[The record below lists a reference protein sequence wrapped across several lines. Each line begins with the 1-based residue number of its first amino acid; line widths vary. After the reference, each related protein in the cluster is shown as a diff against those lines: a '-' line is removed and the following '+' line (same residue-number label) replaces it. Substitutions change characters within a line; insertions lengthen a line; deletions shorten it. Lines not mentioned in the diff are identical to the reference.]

1 MSVCR
6 LGLGSLLVGWLALG
20 CGLRSDPLFEGDL
33 IDEAG
38 TGAGTIDAGT
48 DPGAS
53 ACDAPIEMPV
63 QNITV
68 NGQLSGGNHERGWCG
83 QDDGPEQVYSLTVP
97 YNVDVTLAVTKADSP
112 LTLRIVEDGCSD
124 GEGRTVMCANDFVD
138 APHHFFA
145 LAGHTYSII
154 VDSEDGASGEFS
166 FDAVFGWPTID
177 QCTVHDEVIF
187 QQPGGSFVWFNDFGR
202 GQGDVDG
209 ACGGPGRDNM
219 FPVQVSYP
227 GNIYVDVTASGGLSP
242 VVSLRTSCA
251 GVSEL
256 TCSSGGANGTAS
268 MTWFIDASSPEY
280 YLVVDQAT
288 IDGGSYGLS
297 VFFD

>member
-38 TGAGTIDAGT
+38 TGGGTIDAGT

-124 GEGRTVMCANDFVD
+124 GEGRTVM
-138 APHHFFA
+138 
-145 LAGHTYSII
+145 
-154 VDSEDGASGEFS
+154 
-166 FDAVFGWPTID
+166 
-177 QCTVHDEVIF
+177 
-187 QQPGGSFVWFNDFGR
+187 
-202 GQGDVDG
+202 
-209 ACGGPGRDNM
+209 
-219 FPVQVSYP
+219 
-227 GNIYVDVTASGGLSP
+227 
-242 VVSLRTSCA
+242 
-251 GVSEL
+251 
-256 TCSSGGANGTAS
+256 
-268 MTWFIDASSPEY
+268 
-280 YLVVDQAT
+280 
-288 IDGGSYGLS
+288 
-297 VFFD
+297 